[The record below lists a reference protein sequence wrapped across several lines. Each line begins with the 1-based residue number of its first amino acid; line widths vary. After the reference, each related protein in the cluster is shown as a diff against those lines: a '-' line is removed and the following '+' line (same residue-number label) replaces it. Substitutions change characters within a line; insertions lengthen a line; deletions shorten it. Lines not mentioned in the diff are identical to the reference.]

1 MKIVKD
7 FILRE
12 IAGECVLIP
21 TGVTTQEFNG
31 LITLSETAKFIWENI
46 ENVDSFQEMIA
57 LILEN
62 YEIDEQTAT
71 KDAWEFIN
79 QLTETGFVVCTKED
93 KTW

>member
-1 MKIVKD
+1 MKIAKE

-21 TGVTTQEFNG
+21 TGATTQEFNG

-46 ENVDSFQEMIA
+46 EKVDSFQEMIS

-62 YEIDEQTAT
+62 YEIDEESAT

-79 QLTETGFVVCTKED
+79 QLTGKGFVVCTKED

>member
-79 QLTETGFVVCTKED
+79 QLTETGFVVCTKKD

>member
-62 YEIDEQTAT
+62 YEIDEQTAM

-79 QLTETGFVVCTKED
+79 QLTETGFVVCTKKD